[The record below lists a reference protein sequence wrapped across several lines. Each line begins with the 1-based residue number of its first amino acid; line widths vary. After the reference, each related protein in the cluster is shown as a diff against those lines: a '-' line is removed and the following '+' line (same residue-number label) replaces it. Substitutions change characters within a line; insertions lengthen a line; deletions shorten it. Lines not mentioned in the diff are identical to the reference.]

1 MMQRVVL
8 KMKHTLNLE
17 KMCEVEDR
25 LKAIAI
31 YVDWDCVSVEA
42 DAIYV
47 EADVDDTMIH
57 DYGML
62 EEELAIEFGYGPDAD
77 VTVDDERTMDLQREV
92 RVITAEMLEGRE

>member
-8 KMKHTLNLE
+8 KMEHRMTLE

-31 YVDWDCVSVEA
+31 YVDWDCVSVEM
-42 DAIYV
+42 DAVYV
-47 EADVDDTMIH
+47 EADVDDSLIW

-62 EEELAIEFGYGPDAD
+62 QAELFMEFDCDPDGPEVEVDDDRTRRLQEELA
-77 VTVDDERTMDLQREV
+77 
-92 RVITAEMLEGRE
+92 

>member
-31 YVDWDCVSVEA
+31 YVDGDCVSVEM
-42 DAIYV
+42 DAVYV
-47 EADVDDTMIH
+47 EADVDDELIW

-62 EEELAIEFGYGPDAD
+62 QAELFMEFDCDPDGPEVEVDDDRTRRLQEELA
-77 VTVDDERTMDLQREV
+77 
-92 RVITAEMLEGRE
+92 

>member
-31 YVDWDCVSVEA
+31 YVDWDCVSVEM
-42 DAIYV
+42 DAVYV
-47 EADVDDTMIH
+47 EADVDDELIW

-62 EEELAIEFGYGPDAD
+62 QAELFMESDCDPDGPEVEVDDDRIRRFQEELA
-77 VTVDDERTMDLQREV
+77 
-92 RVITAEMLEGRE
+92 

>member
-31 YVDWDCVSVEA
+31 YVDWDCVSVEM
-42 DAIYV
+42 DAVYV
-47 EADVDDTMIH
+47 EADVDDELIW
-57 DYGML
+57 DYGELQAELFMEFDCDPDGPEVEVDDDRTRRL
-62 EEELAIEFGYGPDAD
+62 QEELA
-77 VTVDDERTMDLQREV
+77 
-92 RVITAEMLEGRE
+92 